1 MAADLQIIRVRADFG
16 LAREIDEFQAGETL
30 KR

>member
-16 LAREIDEFQAGETL
+16 LTREIDEFQGGETL